1 MSLTN
6 TWASVV
12 FWSGEA
18 KNLWV
23 KWCFCD
29 LGGDSSSTLV
39 VFARG
44 GVISISSDSSDLDW
58 DDLGEFGELDEVGR
72 YVVVVKWWTVYVVR
86 LYQVDYLK
94 LRFLQEKGTGNEA
107 QLLIIISIVSVL
119 NQNFRNYLSHLLS

>member
-1 MSLTN
+1 MMVVGLESWVVGLSLTN

-44 GVISISSDSSDLDW
+44 GGGRLD
-58 DDLGEFGELDEVGR
+58 DDIM
-72 YVVVVKWWTVYVVR
+72 WW
-86 LYQVDYLK
+86 
-94 LRFLQEKGTGNEA
+94 
-107 QLLIIISIVSVL
+107 
-119 NQNFRNYLSHLLS
+119 